1 MLKVISFKNCPFVQ
15 RVMALLEMKGVPY
28 EVEYIELFATELYQ
42 ELWGILISYNIV
54 RLEMAAMGKEHK
66 VEPLRISFI
75 NALYLIQD
83 EFIWCDGRSPG
94 TIPKKLKALRENGRR
109 LILPKK
115 RKRPSYL
122 RAVLQRPRKYLN
134 RKATRS

>member
-1 MLKVISFKNCPFVQ
+1 
-15 RVMALLEMKGVPY
+15 
-28 EVEYIELFATELYQ
+28 
-42 ELWGILISYNIV
+42 
-54 RLEMAAMGKEHK
+54 MAAMAKEHK

-94 TIPKKLKALRENGRR
+94 MIPKKLKAQRENGRR

-122 RAVLQRPRKYLN
+122 RAVLQRLGKYPN